1 MIVATTEFEEAA
13 DAQAKALGVNP
24 AIVFIPHPIQN
35 RTDEEIRA
43 LADDAMDPILQL
55 LSAD

>member
-13 DAQAKALGVNP
+13 DAQAEALGVNP

-43 LADDAMDPILQL
+43 LADDAMDHILQL
-55 LSAD
+55 LSAE